1 MRRGPEQGLGLLREC
16 LLLAAAALR
25 RLREGWA
32 PRQLG
37 VE

>member
-1 MRRGPEQGLGLLREC
+1 MRRGPERGLGLLRDR
-16 LLLAAAALR
+16 LLPVVAL

-32 PRQLG
+32 LRQLG